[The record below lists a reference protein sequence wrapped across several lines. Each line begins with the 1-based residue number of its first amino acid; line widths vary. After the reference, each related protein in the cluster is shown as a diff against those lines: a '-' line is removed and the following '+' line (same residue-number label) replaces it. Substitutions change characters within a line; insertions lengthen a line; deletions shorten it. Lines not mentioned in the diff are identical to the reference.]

1 MSAPAVKA
9 FRDLQKNRSAV
20 ADECFPAF
28 DEFLAYSLERKYLKI
43 PKFKDVL
50 VATSQTSTDDEALN
64 QFLKNN
70 VRLAKIDEISFDAAE
85 DCHLPGVESVITSM
99 RDRGYS
105 LVFVVQGERF
115 QTSVY
120 LGISKF
126 AGDESDINPV
136 IDGYEATWKA
146 NFPGSQLK
154 QQSDKEIKGISY
166 KISQC
171 KSIGVLT
178 GIPSL
183 KREEESNQFVQG
195 LERLIRAMRG
205 KTYFWMTIAD
215 PLPEDVIGDSID
227 VCQQLQSDI
236 HHLVKTDLSNSTS
249 NGKTI
254 MLGGFGMVGNG
265 TSDSTAHTDSSSTTR
280 TSSDS
285 FNQNHLEGYQRASAV
300 ATPVLGV
307 AGAIIGSF
315 ICPGIGTA
323 IGGAL
328 GPAVGGLINGIGG
341 AITGKNGFSK
351 GHTDSLSNMIGSADT
366 IQKAVSRQT
375 ALGGFG
381 SFGITLTK
389 TTTVGEELLN
399 RKVQYAEECLKNYEK
414 RLHEGM
420 ALGMWNLGHYFC
432 AEDDDTFNLGTGVV
446 SSLFT
451 GMDSSFEPPRT
462 IKMPESFSWV
472 LRRFNNVYLQFN
484 NEPIVDDHVSSPE
497 KLQLRNH
504 PLGVIFNGP
513 ATPVTT
519 RELAVA
525 MPVATR
531 DVEGVTVTE
540 RASFG
545 VDVSAFRYGQKAITV
560 GTILDKGNATCL
572 DYHLVLENLPK
583 HLAVFGL
590 TGSGKT
596 NTVHH
601 LLTQLWKNNNDVP
614 FMVIEP
620 AKAEYRALAKTDE
633 LKDRLLVFTA
643 GVDKTSVSPLRLNPF
658 DFNPGKD
665 DDAHRVHILTH
676 IDRLKSVFNASFPM
690 YASMPYILEEAILE
704 VYKERGWDLAASRNV
719 YVDDIYTQDFSDYIP
734 TLEDLYYKIDS
745 VVTRKG
751 YFKEQQMNIQAA
763 LKSRLSSLMVGA
775 KGSLFNCKKSI
786 SDEDL
791 FEQPVVV
798 ELENMGDDDEK
809 AFLMGMLVTRLYEYR
824 KATFSN
830 VTGADKSLK
839 HVLVIEEAHRL
850 LANVPDTSSNAET
863 ANVKG
868 KSVST
873 FVDMLSEIRAFGQS
887 VFVVDQLPSRVSPN
901 IVKGTGAKIV
911 HRLLA
916 RDDRE
921 SVGETMGLND
931 EQIKDLCLLRT
942 GECVVNQDGDRKS
955 YMCAVRENA
964 VHAKREGGEIS
975 VATKK
980 FVEQHKDLLGSELSS
995 MDLDNDFLRSSLY
1008 RLMLAAGVSS
1018 GIVNTHCLEG
1028 FKEKDEGTDLFKN
1041 RMCAYWIQISR
1052 YVWGHYQGDYS
1063 KFLRLVEQ
1071 GNGFLMGKSAELS
1084 TYRMAFAD
1092 YFLSSRKAKKYLTD
1106 KLPLIAYDHL
1116 FEVTK
1121 ALGRINKQYD
1131 LVCDAKGMERLG
1143 KAIRI
1148 MLPELLPADSGLAAR
1163 VVSIV
1168 VEAIVARVNANLDPA
1183 VVISTV
1189 KEGGV

>member
-1 MSAPAVKA
+1 MSVPAVKL
-9 FRDLQKNRSAV
+9 FRDLQKNRSGI
-20 ADECFPAF
+20 DTECYPAF
-28 DEFLAYSLERKYLKI
+28 DELLTYSLERKYLKI
-43 PKFKDVL
+43 PEFKSVL
-50 VATSQTSTDDEALN
+50 VETSQTGPDDESLN
-64 QFLKNN
+64 NFLKEN
-70 VRLAKIDEISFDAAE
+70 VRLVKVDEISFDAAE
-85 DCHLPGVESVITSM
+85 ECHLPGVESVITSM

-126 AGDESDINPV
+126 AGNASDITAA
-136 IDGYEATWKA
+136 IDGYEATWLA
-146 NFPGSQLK
+146 NFPGSQFK
-154 QQSDKEIKGISY
+154 KQSDKDIKGLSY

-183 KREEESNQFVQG
+183 KREENSNHFVQG

-205 KTYFWMTIAD
+205 KTYFWISVAD
-215 PLPEDVIGDSID
+215 PLPEEVVGDAID
-227 VCQQLQSDI
+227 ACQRLQSDV
-236 HHLVKTDLSNSTS
+236 HHLVKTDLSKSTS

-254 MLGGFGMVGNG
+254 MLGAFGMMGQG
-265 TSDSTAHTDSSSTTR
+265 TTDTNAHTDSESTT
-280 TSSDS
+280 TSSSDTHS
-285 FNQNHLEGYQRASAV
+285 QNHLEGYQRAGAV

-307 AGAIIGSF
+307 IGAIVGTC

-323 IGGAL
+323 IGGMI

-341 AITGKNGFSK
+341 AITGKNGYST
-351 GHTDSLSNMIGSADT
+351 GHTDSLSNTIQSADT
-366 IQKAVSRQT
+366 ISKAISHQT
-375 ALGGFG
+375 GLGGFG
-381 SFGITLTK
+381 SLGLTVTK

-399 RKVQYAEECLKNYEK
+399 RKAEYAEECLKKYEE
-414 RLHEGM
+414 RLHHGT
-420 ALGMWNLGHYFC
+420 AIGMWNLGHYFC
-432 AEDDDTFNLGTGVV
+432 AEDRDTFNLGSGVV

-451 GMDSSFEPPRT
+451 GMDSAFEPPRT
-462 IKMPESFSWV
+462 IAMPESFAAI

-484 NEPIVDDHVSSPE
+484 DEPVDMHSLEPD
-497 KLQLRNH
+497 KLRLRNH
-504 PLGVIFNGP
+504 PMGVIFNGP

-519 RELAVA
+519 QELAVA
-525 MPVATR
+525 MPVATK
-531 DVEGVTVTE
+531 DVEGVTVSE

-545 VDVSAFRYGQKAITV
+545 VDIPAFRYGQKSITV
-560 GTILDKGNATCL
+560 GMVMDKGNKTCL
-572 DYHLVLENLPK
+572 DYHLALENLPK

-601 LLTQLWKNNNDVP
+601 LLTQLWKNDKQVP

-620 AKAEYRALAKTDE
+620 AKAEYRALARTDE
-633 LKDRLLVFTA
+633 LKDHLLVFTA

-704 VYKERGWDLAASRNV
+704 IYKERGWDLAGSRNI
-719 YVDDIYTQDFSDYIP
+719 YVKDIYNEDFSDYIP

-745 VVTRKG
+745 VVARKG

-786 SDEDL
+786 SDKDL
-791 FEQPVVV
+791 FENPVVV

-824 KATFSN
+824 KAIFSN
-830 VTGADKSLK
+830 ETVPDKSLR

-873 FVDMLSEIRAFGQS
+873 FVDMLAEIRAFGQS

-921 SVGETMGLND
+921 SVGETMGLSD

-942 GECVVNQDGDRKS
+942 GECVINQDGDRKS
-955 YMCAVRENA
+955 YMCAVQENL
-964 VHAKREGGEIS
+964 VHARREGGEIS
-975 VATKK
+975 VATQRY
-980 FVEQHKDLLGSELSS
+980 VDSHQDILGGELSS
-995 MDLDNDFLRSSLY
+995 LDLDNDILRSSMY
-1008 RLMLAAGVSS
+1008 RLMLAV
-1018 GIVNTHCLEG
+1018 GISTGGANAHCLERFRG
-1028 FKEKDEGTDLFKN
+1028 AAEDVEIFRK
-1041 RMCAYWIQISR
+1041 RMCAYWGQVAR
-1052 YVWGHYQGDYS
+1052 LVWGHYQGDYAKYLHLVREGS
-1063 KFLRLVEQ
+1063 RFLAGAGNDLSAYRTAFLDYFFSSRVAKKFLTDNMTLLAY
-1071 GNGFLMGKSAELS
+1071 NHLLDATKSLE
-1084 TYRMAFAD
+1084 
-1092 YFLSSRKAKKYLTD
+1092 
-1106 KLPLIAYDHL
+1106 
-1116 FEVTK
+1116 
-1121 ALGRINKQYD
+1121 RINRQFD
-1131 LVCDAKGMERLG
+1131 VESGSKGLERLG

-1148 MLPELLPADSGLAAR
+1148 ALPELLPTDVGLAAR
-1163 VVSIV
+1163 VQQSV
-1168 VEAIVARVNANLDPA
+1168 VEAIVARINGRFDSA
-1183 VVISTV
+1183 VVVEAV
-1189 KEGGV
+1189 KKGGV